1 MSTFDLLINFI
12 EALLFT
18 GFIYNV
24 FHKRKGLSLLFVFVF
39 IKATIT
45 TIHNYYL
52 LPELSLTVLSHLT
65 LFLYAFLL
73 NRKNII
79 QNIFIVFLIYTLSDF
94 SITTSMIMTNIF
106 FKFPFYQ
113 GNAYIFLAILSICI
127 LSILSYIIYR
137 MLNKS
142 TIAFNRTNKI
152 ISILVVLFIL
162 KLLYSSVI
170 ELIFYNSIFDIYVIL
185 ILLLINILVIA
196 LLYTFLESQ
205 REQTKVLKLQEDNLK
220 NENKIKI
227 DNINKESIKHLT
239 LWKHDINY
247 VFTYLK
253 NYVENHKY
261 EEALRTIS
269 TYSDI
274 LNNYNLFIDTNNDTL
289 NSVLIDY
296 TGKIIQNNIHVYV
309 DTDHSKVPFSTKD
322 YQQILYMFFDHAVN
336 NCESDYQNEIWVSYY
351 TQSPYFVLN
360 LEYTSFLYSITT
372 IHNYINHVID
382 KYNGR
387 MKFDN
392 QNNKNILKIIIPM
405 EIL

>member
-12 EALLFT
+12 QALLFT

-79 QNIFIVFLIYTLSDF
+79 QNIFTVFLIYTLNAF
-94 SITTSMIMTNIF
+94 STTTSMIITNIF

-113 GNAYIFLAILSICI
+113 GNAYIFLAILNICI
-127 LSILSYIIYR
+127 LSISSYIIYR

-142 TIAFNRTNKI
+142 TIAFNKTNKI

-162 KLLYSSVI
+162 ELLYSSVI